1 MVRGTGQA
9 AAPVLPYNLRS
20 PKPLLL
26 ALAAVLLLLNPLDCF
41 SQLADQQLH
50 SCCASRHCNP
60 TQQTRA
66 CCKVKLFENPQVFQ
80 GAKKCSVP
88 APDLAAVPVEPVHAA
103 NLTPDVSAVLLDFD
117 IHSPPGDRSAIHRPL
132 LI

>member
-1 MVRGTGQA
+1 
-9 AAPVLPYNLRS
+9 LKS

-41 SQLADQQLH
+41 SQLADQQLN

-60 TQQTRA
+60 AKQTRE
-66 CCKVKLFENPQVFQ
+66 CCKVKLFENSQVFQ
-80 GAKKCSVP
+80 SAKKCSVP
-88 APDLAAVPVEPVHAA
+88 APDLAALPVEPVQQAS
-103 NLTPDVSAVLLDFD
+103 LTSAVPADFE
-117 IHSPPGDRSAIHRPL
+117 IHSPPGDCSSINLPL

>member
-1 MVRGTGQA
+1 
-9 AAPVLPYNLRS
+9 LKS

-60 TQQTRA
+60 AKQTRD
-66 CCKVKLFENPQVFQ
+66 CCKVKLFQNPQVFQ
-80 GAKKCSVP
+80 SAKKCSVP
-88 APDLAAVPVEPVHAA
+88 APDVAALPVEPIQPAS
-103 NLTPDVSAVLLDFD
+103 LMLDVSAVPADFE
-117 IHSPPGDRSAIHRPL
+117 IHSPPGDCSSINLPL

>member
-1 MVRGTGQA
+1 MDRRKRLSYPNSLG
-9 AAPVLPYNLRS
+9 S

-60 TQQTRA
+60 AKQTRE
-66 CCKVKLFENPQVFQ
+66 CCKAKLFENPQVFQ
-80 GAKKCSVP
+80 SAKKCSVP
-88 APDLAAVPVEPVHAA
+88 APDLAALPIEPVHAA
-103 NLTPDVSAVLLDFD
+103 SLTPEIPAVPLDFE
-117 IHSPPGDRSAIHRPL
+117 IHSPPGDCSSINLPL

>member
-1 MVRGTGQA
+1 
-9 AAPVLPYNLRS
+9 LRS

-41 SQLADQQLH
+41 SQLADQQLQ

-60 TQQTRA
+60 AKQTRD
-66 CCKVKLFENPQVFQ
+66 CCKVKLFQNPQVFQ
-80 GAKKCSVP
+80 SAKKCSVP
-88 APDLAAVPVEPVHAA
+88 APDLAALPVQPIQPAC
-103 NLTPDVSAVLLDFD
+103 LMLDVSAIPADFE
-117 IHSPPGDRSAIHRPL
+117 IHSPPGDCSSINLPL